1 MATTKEKQSYL
12 AKVKAYKK
20 KHGRLDKGMPKF
32 GRYLQ
37 NNEPGSPQ
45 TRAMYKNMDSGTYSD
60 IRKMR
65 KKKVK

>member
-12 AKVKAYKK
+12 KQIKAYKK
-20 KHGRLDKGMPKF
+20 KHGTMKGAPKF

-37 NNEPGSPQ
+37 NNEPGSRQ
-45 TRAMYKNMDSGTYSD
+45 TRAMYKTMDSGTYSD